1 MIKKMAEKQK
11 TAKIA
16 KPHSQK
22 KSGLRSLLRR
32 HHWEKRCPHQVAQLK
47 KGSFHRL
54 QESNTDEFIKDIP
67 AGYSQLP
74 TER

>member
-22 KSGLRSLLRR
+22 KSSLSLLRR
-32 HHWEKRCPHQVAQLK
+32 HRWEKRCLRQVAQLK
-47 KGSFHRL
+47 KGSFHIL
-54 QESNTDEFIKDIP
+54 QELNTDEFIKDIP
-67 AGYSQLP
+67 AGYSQLL